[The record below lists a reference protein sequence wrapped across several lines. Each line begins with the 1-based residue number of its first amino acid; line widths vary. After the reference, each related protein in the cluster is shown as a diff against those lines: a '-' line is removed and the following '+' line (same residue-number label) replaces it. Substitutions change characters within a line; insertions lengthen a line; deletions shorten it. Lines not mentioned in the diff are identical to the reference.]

1 VAAHALDRHLA
12 LVGFM
17 GAGKSTLGPRLAER
31 LGRPFISVDEVVE
44 ERTGESVAEV
54 FERHGEAEFRRREED
69 AAADVLVRRPLGVV
83 ELGGGALG
91 SVRTRAALTA
101 HAFTVHLETS
111 LDEAWE
117 RVSGSGRPLARDPD
131 AFRALFEERR
141 PLYDNADAS
150 ATDLDG
156 VVLAA
161 AGVHLA
167 SHRELEA
174 SAVIADA
181 HVAELHGIDVTHTVP
196 RGEAAK
202 TLAEA
207 ERLWRGLTVDRTATL
222 GAVGGGSTTD
232 LVGFVAATHLRG
244 VEWIAVPSTLVGQ
257 VDAAI
262 GGKVGIDLPEGKNLV
277 GAFHWP
283 SRTVIDPTLLETLSE
298 EERRNGLAEVVKTGL
313 LLGEPLWEL
322 GTYAQVRTCAAYKA
336 GICLRDPFDRGDRAQ
351 LNLGHTFAHAL
362 EAASG
367 YTLSHGRA
375 VALGLLAACRLS
387 GLEDEARVVES
398 VLAPDPVP
406 VDRDTAWA
414 ALQRDKKVVGGEIRL
429 VLLELPG
436 RPRVT
441 SEIEPARVREAL
453 DALIA

>member
-1 VAAHALDRHLA
+1 MAAHALDRHLA

-17 GAGKSTLGPRLAER
+17 GAGKSTLGPLLAER

-54 FERHGEAEFRRREED
+54 FERRGEAEFRRHEED
-69 AAADVLVRRPLGVV
+69 AAADVLARRPLGVV

-91 SVRTRAALTA
+91 SERTRAALTA

-111 LDEAWE
+111 PDEAWE

-131 AFRALFEERR
+131 AFHALFEERR
-141 PLYDNADAS
+141 PLYDSADAS
-150 ATDLDG
+150 ATDIDG

-161 AGVHLA
+161 AGVHFA
-167 SHRELEA
+167 SHRELA
-174 SAVIADA
+174 ATAVIADA
-181 HVAELHGIDVTHTVP
+181 HVAEVHGIEVTHTVP

-207 ERLWRGLTVDRTATL
+207 EQLWRRLTVDRTATL

-232 LVGFVAATHLRG
+232 LVGFVSATYLRG
-244 VEWIAVPSTLVGQ
+244 IDWIAVPSTLVGQ

-313 LLGEPLWEL
+313 LLGEPVWEL

-336 GICLRDPFDRGDRAQ
+336 GICLRDPFDLGDRAQ

-387 GLEDEARVVES
+387 GLEDEALVVET
-398 VLAPDPVP
+398 VLGPDPVA

-436 RPRVT
+436 RPGVT

>member
-1 VAAHALDRHLA
+1 MAAHALDRHLA

-17 GAGKSTLGPRLAER
+17 GAGKSTLGPLVAER
-31 LGRPFISVDEVVE
+31 LGRPFVSVDGVAE
-44 ERTGESVAEV
+44 ERAGESVAEV
-54 FERHGEAEFRRREED
+54 FERYGEAEFRRREEE
-69 AAADVLVRRPLGVV
+69 AASDVLARRPPGVV

-91 SVRTRAALTA
+91 SGRTRAALAA

-111 LDEAWE
+111 PDEAWE
-117 RVSGSGRPLARDPD
+117 RVGGSGRPLARDPD

-141 PLYDNADAS
+141 PLYESADAS

-161 AGVHLA
+161 AGVRFA
-167 SHRELEA
+167 SHRELDA
-174 SAVIADA
+174 SAVIADTY
-181 HVAELHGIDVTHTVP
+181 VAELHGIDATRTVP

-207 ERLWRGLTVDRTATL
+207 GRLWRGLTMDRTAKL
-222 GAVGGGSTTD
+222 GAIGGGSTTD
-232 LVGFVAATHLRG
+232 LVGFVAATYLRRIDW
-244 VEWIAVPSTLVGQ
+244 VAVPSTLVGQ

-283 SRTVIDPTLLETLSE
+283 SRTVIDPNLLETLSE

-322 GTYAQVRTCAAYKA
+322 GAYAQVRTCAAYKA

-367 YTLSHGRA
+367 YTLPHGRA

-387 GLEDEARVVES
+387 GLDDEARVVES
-398 VLAPDPVP
+398 VLAPVPVA
-406 VDRDTAWA
+406 VDRDAAWA
-414 ALQRDKKVVGGEIRL
+414 ALQRDKKAVGGAIHL
-429 VLLELPG
+429 VLLEMPG
-436 RPRVT
+436 RPVLT
-441 SEIEPARVREAL
+441 SAIEPARVREAL
-453 DALIA
+453 DTLIA

>member
-17 GAGKSTLGPRLAER
+17 GAGKSTLGPLLAER

-54 FERHGEAEFRRREED
+54 FERRGEAEFRRHEED

-91 SVRTRAALTA
+91 SERTRAALTA

-111 LDEAWE
+111 PDEAWE

-131 AFRALFEERR
+131 AFHALFEERR
-141 PLYDNADAS
+141 PLYDSADAS
-150 ATDLDG
+150 ATDIDG

-161 AGVHLA
+161 AGVHFA

-174 SAVIADA
+174 AAVIADA
-181 HVAELHGIDVTHTVP
+181 HVAELHGIEVTHTVP

-207 ERLWRGLTVDRTATL
+207 EQLWRRLTVDRTATL

-232 LVGFVAATHLRG
+232 LVGFVSATYLRG
-244 VEWIAVPSTLVGQ
+244 IDWIAVPSTLVGQ

-313 LLGEPLWEL
+313 LLGEPVWEI

-336 GICLRDPFDRGDRAQ
+336 GICLRDPFDLGDRAQ

-387 GLEDEARVVES
+387 GLEDEARVVEN
-398 VLAPDPVP
+398 VLGPDPVA

-436 RPRVT
+436 RPGVT